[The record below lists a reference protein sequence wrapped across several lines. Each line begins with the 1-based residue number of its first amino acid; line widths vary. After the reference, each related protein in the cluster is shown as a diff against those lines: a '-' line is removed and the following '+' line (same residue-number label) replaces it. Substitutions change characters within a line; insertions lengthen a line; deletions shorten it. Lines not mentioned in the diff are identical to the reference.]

1 MGLSRRKF
9 VTGRVLMQPITS
21 DEQIVSLTQPVG
33 TGGYVRA
40 GLRGEPFTDPDKP
53 AASCL
58 AMEALTNPIFLV

>member
-1 MGLSRRKF
+1 ML
-9 VTGRVLMQPITS
+9 TQNITS
-21 DEQIVSLTQPVG
+21 DEQIVPLMQPGG

-58 AMEALTNPIFLV
+58 AMEALTNRIFLV